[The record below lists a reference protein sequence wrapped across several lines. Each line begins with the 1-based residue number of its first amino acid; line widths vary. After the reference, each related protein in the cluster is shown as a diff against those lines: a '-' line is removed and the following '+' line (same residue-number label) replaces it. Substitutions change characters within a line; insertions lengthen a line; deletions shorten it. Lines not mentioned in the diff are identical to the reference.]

1 MSAPKKIMLLGEIGV
16 GKTSLIRRLVLNR
29 FEGTYK
35 GTLGFDL
42 YTFQLSG
49 VGADGGDT
57 MPLVIWDTDG
67 NVGTNIFRHDIYM
80 QGTSAALIVG
90 DITRPETVETMSEL
104 EAGFSAQYPGRH
116 VVFVLNKSDLLT
128 ESGHLALPPRL
139 ADTGLPI
146 MLTSAKT
153 GDNVEA
159 AFRDTANAILRRD
172 V

>member
-1 MSAPKKIMLLGEIGV
+1 MLLGEIGV

-42 YTFQLSG
+42 YTFKLAG
-49 VGADGGDT
+49 VGADGDDT
-57 MPLVIWDTDG
+57 IPLVLWDTDG

-90 DITRPETVETMSEL
+90 DLTRPETFNAMLEL
-104 EAGFSAQYPGRH
+104 EKGFATHYPGRH
-116 VVFVLNKSDLLT
+116 VAFVLNKSDLLP
-128 ESGHLALPPRL
+128 EHERSKLP
-139 ADTGLPI
+139 AAIVETQLPLI
-146 MLTSAKT
+146 VTSAKT
-153 GDNVEA
+153 GDNVEN
-159 AFRDTANAILRRD
+159 AFRDAANAIIRRD